1 MNNPKGRVTG
11 ATFQS
16 MQSLILLFLGA
27 LSSFSLVT
35 GGEDEVFLPLL
46 RCVWEQKKKQGRTD
60 KSSKHVYIPTT
71 RSRNMI

>member
-1 MNNPKGRVTG
+1 MNNPKGRVSG

-16 MQSLILLFLGA
+16 MQSLILVFLGA

-46 RCVWEQKKKQGRTD
+46 HCVWEQKNKDAQITAQ
-60 KSSKHVYIPTT
+60 
-71 RSRNMI
+71 NMFTSQQHAAGI